1 MITKSIK
8 LDQRGGAPDTAD
20 RSRGGRARVRAGPRG
35 CPLIRKSESLS
46 ARIFA
51 PLATWPGRGLGG
63 LFVSGT
69 AVGNLQTSS
78 TNSTAGPIPVRGGAP
93 PRGRRAGCRGAVAA
107 AASVEP
113 DPASRPP
120 VRRVAPREGNGRD
133 MTRTLMDTLD
143 RIPARAALVL
153 TDSTHTQLAC
163 RKGRVHSSPDRHA
176 PICASG
182 AGSLSSSVM
191 PLPPLLTVTTS
202 SLHEDHTR
210 EGGRGAGTKGLS
222 AVLPALEAHLRTLQQ
237 MRQGA

>member
-8 LDQRGGAPDTAD
+8 LDRRRAPRRRAGHDPSRGGA
-20 RSRGGRARVRAGPRG
+20 RASCAPL
-35 CPLIRKSESLS
+35 PLIRKSESLS

-78 TNSTAGPIPVRGGAP
+78 TNSTAGPMGPRPA

-107 AASVEP
+107 AASAEP

>member
-1 MITKSIK
+1 MNGSVITKSIK
-8 LDQRGGAPDTAD
+8 LDRRRAPRRRAGHDP
-20 RSRGGRARVRAGPRG
+20 SRGGGARRVTCAPL
-35 CPLIRKSESLS
+35 PLIRKSESLS

-78 TNSTAGPIPVRGGAP
+78 TNSTAAGRHARGAP
-93 PRGRRAGCRGAVAA
+93 APPAGVAGCRGAVAA

-143 RIPARAALVL
+143 RIPPSSSSYRLHTHATRMSQRPSSFFARSARANLRFR
-153 TDSTHTQLAC
+153 S
-163 RKGRVHSSPDRHA
+163 RKPLFVGHAASAAPHRDDIISP
-176 PICASG
+176 
-182 AGSLSSSVM
+182 
-191 PLPPLLTVTTS
+191 
-202 SLHEDHTR
+202 
-210 EGGRGAGTKGLS
+210 
-222 AVLPALEAHLRTLQQ
+222 
-237 MRQGA
+237 

>member
-8 LDQRGGAPDTAD
+8 LDQRGGAPDTTRA
-20 RSRGGRARVRAGPRG
+20 GAGARVACAPL
-35 CPLIRKSESLS
+35 PLIRKSESLS

-78 TNSTAGPIPVRGGAP
+78 TNSTAGPAWGPAA
-93 PRGRRAGCRGAVAA
+93 RGRRAGCRGAVAA
-107 AASVEP
+107 AASAEP

-143 RIPARAALVL
+143 RIPPSSSSYRLHTHATRMSQRPSSFFARSARANLRFR
-153 TDSTHTQLAC
+153 S
-163 RKGRVHSSPDRHA
+163 RKPLFVGHAASAAPHRDDIISP
-176 PICASG
+176 
-182 AGSLSSSVM
+182 
-191 PLPPLLTVTTS
+191 
-202 SLHEDHTR
+202 
-210 EGGRGAGTKGLS
+210 
-222 AVLPALEAHLRTLQQ
+222 
-237 MRQGA
+237 

>member
-8 LDQRGGAPDTAD
+8 LDRRRAPRRRAGHD
-20 RSRGGRARVRAGPRG
+20 REPGRGRASCAPL
-35 CPLIRKSESLS
+35 PLIRKSESLS

-78 TNSTAGPIPVRGGAP
+78 TNSTAGPRGAGGPAP
-93 PRGRRAGCRGAVAA
+93 RASRGVSRSCSRCGERRARPGV
-107 AASVEP
+107 SP
-113 DPASRPP
+113 SRPA
-120 VRRVAPREGNGRD
+120 RRPARGKWSRH
-133 MTRTLMDTLD
+133 DTHAHGHVQD